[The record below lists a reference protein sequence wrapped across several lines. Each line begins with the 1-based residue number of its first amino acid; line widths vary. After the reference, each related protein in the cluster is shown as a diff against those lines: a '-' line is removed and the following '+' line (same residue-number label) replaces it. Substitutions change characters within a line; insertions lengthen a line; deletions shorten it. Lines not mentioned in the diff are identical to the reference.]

1 MELMYITNNE
11 QIALY
16 AQSVGVDRIFIDLES
31 IGKKERQGHLDTVI
45 SEHNIEDIS
54 IIKKI
59 LDSSKLLVRVNPVNQ
74 NSKQEI
80 KEVID
85 RGADIV
91 MLPMFKTQ
99 CEVENFVSY
108 VNKNAKTSLLLETS
122 QALTRIDEILEVEGI
137 DEIHIGLNDLH
148 LSMQLDFMF
157 ELLSGGI
164 VDYLATKIKSKGI
177 KFGFGGIARMN
188 TGMLSAELILSE
200 HYRLGSE
207 MVILS
212 REFHG
217 RSKTLEELKSNINLD
232 LEIKKIREYQNIYS
246 NYSQDEFKINHMKIK
261 DIVSSIVKNKQK
273 LLMEK

>member
-1 MELMYITNNE
+1 
-11 QIALY
+11 
-16 AQSVGVDRIFIDLES
+16 
-31 IGKKERQGHLDTVI
+31 
-45 SEHNIEDIS
+45 
-54 IIKKI
+54 
-59 LDSSKLLVRVNPVNQ
+59 
-74 NSKQEI
+74 
-80 KEVID
+80 
-85 RGADIV
+85 
-91 MLPMFKTQ
+91 
-99 CEVENFVSY
+99 
-108 VNKNAKTSLLLETS
+108 
-122 QALTRIDEILEVEGI
+122 
-137 DEIHIGLNDLH
+137 
-148 LSMQLDFMF
+148 MQLDFMF